1 MNALL
6 HGCVLAAALF
16 VTSGMAAPAQADEQ
30 APVVVELFTSQG
42 CNTCPP
48 ADAYLG
54 ELAKRRDIV
63 ALSLHVDYWDYIGW
77 KDPFAIAIAT
87 KRQRAYSSHL
97 GRGFVYTPQIVV
109 DGAAEAV
116 GSHRNVVAREIEKAR
131 AVPSK
136 FAVQLAYKGNDTVV
150 VTLPGGESGGKES
163 TIWLVLFDG
172 KQTTDIKRGE
182 NGGKQLTYYN
192 VVREFRRIGTWTGE
206 PMTVTLKVD
215 DDNRDGCAVLVQ
227 VDGTGRIV
235 GAGKMS
241 FAAAR

>member
-1 MNALL
+1 MNAFL
-6 HGCVLAAALF
+6 HRCVLAAALL
-16 VTSGMAAPAQADEQ
+16 AASVAAGPTQAGE

-54 ELAKRRDIV
+54 ELAKRHDVV
-63 ALSLHVDYWDYIGW
+63 ALSLHVDYWNYIGW
-77 KDPFAIAIAT
+77 EDPFAIAIAT

-116 GSHRNVVAREIEKAR
+116 GSHRDVVAREIEKAR
-131 AVPSK
+131 AAAGK
-136 FAVQLAYKGNDTVV
+136 FPVEIAYKGDDTMVV
-150 VTLPGGESGGKES
+150 SLPAGDSGGKEA
-163 TIWLVLFDG
+163 TVWLVLFDA
-172 KQTTDIKRGE
+172 KHTTDIKRGE
-182 NGGKQLTYYN
+182 NGGKRLTYYN
-192 VVREFRRIGTWTGE
+192 VVREFRPVGTWVGKPKTL
-206 PMTVTLKVD
+206 TLKVED
-215 DDNRDGCAVLVQ
+215 EGRDGCAVLVQ

-235 GAGKMS
+235 GAGKLA